1 MIKKDFYK
9 SRKDGVT
16 LFRIYSDTDHKIK
29 KVGTEDIYDD
39 VIDVE
44 GANFE
49 YEEIDEYVELEGA
62 STLDEVVSLQE
73 QISNT
78 TRKINRIGLS
88 NKEALSVKEMYPR
101 WESLIGKTIEMGFVV
116 LYNDNLYRSRQ
127 THTAQSDWYPS
138 LSTASLYEVIEVEHE
153 GTLADPI
160 PYAPPMEI
168 FNGKYYTEEGKTYL
182 CNRDSG
188 TALTHPLSAL
198 VGLYVE
204 IVNN

>member
-39 VIDVE
+39 VIDME

-73 QISNT
+73 QISNA
-78 TRKINRIGLS
+78 TRKINRIGLTD
-88 NKEALSVKEMYPR
+88 KEALSVKEFYPH
-101 WESLIGKTIEMGFVV
+101 WEDFIGKTLEMGFVV

-127 THTAQSDWYPS
+127 THTALEVYPPS
-138 LSTASLYEVIEVEHE
+138 IHTASLYEVIEVEHE
-153 GTLADPI
+153 GTLDDPI
-160 PYAPPMEI
+160 PYVAPMEI
-168 FNGKYYTEEGKTYL
+168 FKGKYYTEADQLYL
-182 CNRDSG
+182 CTRDSG
-188 TALTHPLSAL
+188 TALSHPLSAL

-204 IVNN
+204 LKN

>member
-9 SRKDGVT
+9 TREDGVA
-16 LFRIYSDTDHKIK
+16 LYHIYSDTDRKVK

-49 YEEIDEYVELEGA
+49 YEETDEYVDIEGA
-62 STLDEVVSLQE
+62 ESYDEVISLQE
-73 QISNT
+73 QLTNA
-78 TRKINRIGLS
+78 TRKINRIGLTD
-88 NKEALSVKEMYPR
+88 KEALSVKEFYPR
-101 WESLIGKTIEMGFVV
+101 WEDFIGKTLEMGFVV
-116 LYNDNLYRSRQ
+116 FYNDNLYRSRQ

-153 GTLADPI
+153 GTEADPI
-160 PYAPPMEI
+160 PYTVPMEI
-168 FNGKYYTEEGKTYL
+168 FKDKYYIEDEVLYKCT
-182 CNRDSG
+182 RDSG
-188 TALTHPLSAL
+188 TALSHYLFSL

-204 IVNN
+204 VV